1 MATIP
6 SIGAG
11 LLYLATFGVGST
23 LGMAALSGLR
33 GWPIAR
39 VGTHGLVARGVSL
52 VVGATSIVLGL
63 YWGCPLITCPP

>member
-23 LGMAALSGLR
+23 LGMAALSGLL

-63 YWGCPLITCPP
+63 YWGYPLITSPP